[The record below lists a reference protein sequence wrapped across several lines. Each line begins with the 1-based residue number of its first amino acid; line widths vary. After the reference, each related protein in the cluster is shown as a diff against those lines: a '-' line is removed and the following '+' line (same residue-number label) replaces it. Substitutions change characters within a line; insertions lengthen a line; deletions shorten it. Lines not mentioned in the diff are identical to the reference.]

1 MNYYNILFS
10 AIFSSKKKDKIR
22 PRFIPDLCQRGAILW
37 QVLLDDSGQG
47 QQIEC
52 FLGISSDTF
61 VLIEE
66 ASRQIVFVTPCKSVL
81 GWSPQTNSLRIY
93 HHQGECMTIHMKDS
107 HVDRDELM
115 EIMDRLKSV
124 TFGHIA
130 QEYSIR

>member
-1 MNYYNILFS
+1 MFFP

-22 PRFIPDLCQRGAILW
+22 PRFIPDLCQRGAVLW

-66 ASRQIVFVTPCKSVL
+66 ASRQIVFVTPCKSIL